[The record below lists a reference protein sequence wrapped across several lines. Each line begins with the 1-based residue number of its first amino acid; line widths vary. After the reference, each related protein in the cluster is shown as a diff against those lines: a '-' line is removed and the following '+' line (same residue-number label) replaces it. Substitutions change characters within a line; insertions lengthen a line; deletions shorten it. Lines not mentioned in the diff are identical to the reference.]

1 MADGTSPAVERRRLA
16 FELRRLRTSADKT
29 IEQVAR
35 HLECSP
41 GKISRIETGIVGAQ
55 IRDVRDLL
63 DVYGLHGEERDQL
76 LNLARDARRRAWW
89 HDYAGVL
96 PPESARFFGLE
107 DGAETIDHLAGST
120 VVPGLLQ
127 TEAYARALIGSANDD
142 PAAIA
147 LRIELRRR
155 RQPLLTRPKAPAIT
169 AVIHEAALVA
179 LVGSAATMAGQ
190 LRRLVEVAALP
201 NVTIRMLPLAT
212 GAHPAAGTSFSIF
225 SFEHPGDPP
234 IVHFE
239 QLTSSSY
246 RERPKDVVRYR
257 EAFAAACDLALSP
270 DDSRQLVTDRE
281 RALRAE
287 APRGG

>member
-1 MADGTSPAVERRRLA
+1 MVADGTSPAVERRRLA
-16 FELRRLRTSADKT
+16 FELRRLRTGADKT

-63 DVYGLHGEERDQL
+63 DVYGLHGEERDRL

-107 DGAETIDHLAGST
+107 DGAATIEHLAGST
-120 VVPGLLQ
+120 VLPGLMQ

-155 RQPLLTRPKAPAIT
+155 RQPLLTRPKAPAIN

-179 LVGSAATMAGQ
+179 QMGSAATMASQ

-201 NVTIRMLPLAT
+201 NVAIRVLPLAT

-225 SFEHPGDPP
+225 SFDHPDDPP

-239 QLTSSSY
+239 QLTSSIY
-246 RERPKDVVRYR
+246 RERPKDIARYR
-257 EAFAAACDLALSP
+257 EAFAVACDLALPP
-270 DDSRQLVTDRE
+270 DDSLGLVIERE
-281 RALRAE
+281 RALRA
-287 APRGG
+287 GG

>member
-1 MADGTSPAVERRRLA
+1 MVADSTSPAVERRRLA
-16 FELRRLRTSADKT
+16 FELRRLRTGADKT

-63 DVYGLHGEERDQL
+63 DVYGLHGEERDRL

-107 DGAETIDHLAGST
+107 DGAATIDHLAGSA
-120 VVPGLLQ
+120 VLPGLLQ

-179 LVGSAATMAGQ
+179 LMGSAATMASQ

-201 NVTIRMLPLAT
+201 NVTIRVLPLAT

-225 SFEHPGDPP
+225 SFDHPGDPP

-239 QLTSSSY
+239 QLTSSIY
-246 RERPKDVVRYR
+246 RERSKDIAHYR
-257 EAFAAACDLALSP
+257 EAFAVACGLALPP
-270 DDSRQLVTDRE
+270 DESLGLVLDRE
-281 RALRAE
+281 RALRA
-287 APRGG
+287 GG